1 MAAPEAFGITLDG
14 PYFGS
19 GRWVTPLNYLPEV
32 RDQMRLPSR
41 ITIHDVTLR
50 DGEQTARVAFTVDE
64 KLFLAQEMDKVGIP
78 SIEPGLPATEE
89 DREVIRTLVQMK
101 LQARVT
107 PLVRVRDDDLQ
118 AAIACGAPGMVLE
131 FGINPF
137 LIKYAYNMTPEQL
150 IEKVVALS
158 HWAKDA
164 GGMYVEFM
172 GWDTFRIPSL
182 DSIKRFFGEIIER
195 GAIDRITVSDT
206 FGMAH
211 PLAMRFFIIK
221 LREWFPHTPLGLH
234 IHNDYGQATASALMA
249 IASGVDEVHCSV
261 NNLGERAGN
270 VATEEVAVAC
280 EHLLGVP
287 TGVRLEGLYRL
298 SQMVAEISKIRPASN
313 KPIVGA
319 GLFEVESG
327 IVIHILRQFRATPLG
342 EVALFPYPPALVGRD
357 GPTLVAGRGTG
368 RNYVEMTLEELGLRA
383 TEPQVEEIVR
393 RVKSVALRLKNALPR
408 AVYEG
413 IIREV
418 LGLAATGPGQ
428 AGAAQAQP

>member
-1 MAAPEAFGITLDG
+1 MAAPEAFGVALDG
-14 PYFGS
+14 PYFGPD
-19 GRWVTPLNYLPEV
+19 RWVSPLNYLPEV
-32 RDQMRLPSR
+32 RGEMSLPAR
-41 ITIHDVTLR
+41 VLIHDVTLR
-50 DGEQTARVAFTVDE
+50 DGEQTARVAFTVEE
-64 KLFLAQEMDKVGIP
+64 KLFLAQEMDKIGIP
-78 SIEPGLPATEE
+78 SIEPGLPATDE
-89 DREVIRTLVQMK
+89 DREVIRTLAQMK
-101 LQARVT
+101 LRARVT

-118 AAIACGAPGMVLE
+118 AAMACGAPGMVLE

-150 IEKVVALS
+150 IEKIVVLS
-158 HWAKDA
+158 RRAKDE

-182 DSIKRFFGEIIER
+182 EYIKRFFGEVIER

-211 PLAMRFFIIK
+211 PLAMRFFISR
-221 LREWFPHTPLGLH
+221 LRQWFPETPLGLH
-234 IHNDYGQATASALMA
+234 IHNDYGQATASAMMA
-249 IASGVDEVHCSV
+249 VASGVDEVHCSV

-280 EHLLGVP
+280 EHLLGIP
-287 TGVRLEGLYRL
+287 TGIQLEGLYRL

-313 KPIVGA
+313 KPIVGP

-357 GPTLVAGRGTG
+357 GFSLVAGRGTG
-368 RNYVEMTLEELGLRA
+368 RHYVEMTLEEQGLRA
-383 TEPQVEEIVR
+383 TPEQVEEIVR
-393 RVKSVALRLKNALPR
+393 QVKTVALRLKNALPP
-408 AVYEG
+408 AVYQS

-418 LGLAATGPGQ
+418 LGAEATASGSAARSP
-428 AGAAQAQP
+428 ARR

>member
-1 MAAPEAFGITLDG
+1 MATPEAFGITLDE
-14 PYFGS
+14 PYFGP
-19 GRWVTPLNYLPEV
+19 GRWVSPLNYLPEV
-32 RDQMRLPSR
+32 REQMRVPPRL
-41 ITIHDVTLR
+41 TIHDVTLR

-64 KLFLAQEMDKVGIP
+64 KVFLAQEMDKIGIP

-101 LQARVT
+101 LRARVT
-107 PLVRVRDDDLQ
+107 PLVRVRDDDL
-118 AAIACGAPGMVLE
+118 AAVLACGAPGMVLE

-137 LIKYAYNMTPEQL
+137 LIKYAYNLTPEQL
-150 IEKVVALS
+150 IDKIVALS
-158 HWAKDA
+158 RRAKDEA
-164 GGMYVEFM
+164 GMYVEFM

-182 DSIKRFFGEIIER
+182 EYIKRFFGEILER

-211 PLAMRFFIIK
+211 PLAMRVFVTK
-221 LREWFPHTPLGLH
+221 LREWFPETPLGLH

-280 EHLLGVP
+280 EHLLGIP
-287 TGVRLEGLYRL
+287 TGIRLDGLYRL
-298 SQMVAEISKIRPASN
+298 SQMVAEISKVRPASN

-327 IVIHILRQFRATPLG
+327 IVIHILRQFRTTPLG
-342 EVALFPYPPALVGRD
+342 DVALFPYPPALVGRD
-357 GPTLVAGRGTG
+357 GPHLLPGRGTG
-368 RNYVEMTLEELGLRA
+368 RHYVEMSLEERGLQA
-383 TEPQVEEIVR
+383 TDAQVEEIVQ
-393 RVKSVALRLKNALPR
+393 RVKSVALRLKNALPP

-413 IIREV
+413 IVREV
-418 LGLAATGPGQ
+418 LG
-428 AGAAQAQP
+428 AGAPVPERATRIPGGP